1 LRQLPQVFLR
11 LTALSPLLLIG
22 PSRSEER
29 ETAIALIRREH
40 IGKMPPGQQ
49 NWLFPK
55 ENLEHTPSRKDGMSA
70 ESERAVRK
78 SICTFI
84 QRVGTHIHGGH
95 GSCKPMSMNTAKVF
109 FHRVCMSQSV
119 ATGKQNPKLLGVT
132 CLFVACKT
140 EEDMRPIKEYIWAM
154 NQIDVDENGQNL
166 YPYGTTTDETIMPK
180 GRKRY
185 KWMVD
190 EESVKFQQVRENMLQ
205 VEKCIMQMLDYD
217 FSVRHPISFTKVNF
231 AVFCAVTPNVDA
243 RYSNQTAVS

>member
-1 LRQLPQVFLR
+1 
-11 LTALSPLLLIG
+11 
-22 PSRSEER
+22 
-29 ETAIALIRREH
+29 
-40 IGKMPPGQQ
+40 
-49 NWLFPK
+49 
-55 ENLEHTPSRKDGMSA
+55 
-70 ESERAVRK
+70 
-78 SICTFI
+78 
-84 QRVGTHIHGGH
+84 
-95 GSCKPMSMNTAKVF
+95 MNTAKVF

-180 GRKRY
+180 GRKRH

-243 RYSNQTAVS
+243 RYSNQTAVF